1 MSPSPVPARSFPS
14 VVIAELSLNFSV
26 FINQYRQTV
35 AILQL
40 VPGPISL
47 SWRNARVVTPLL
59 HTEMSVPPYTGCL
72 YYTVSPSLLPCALSF
87 CPDSGLLLPGWVPP
101 VNVYCWCLFFF
112 PPTLFELSQL
122 MPGALFSQLFSQQNV
137 SLYAVC
143 PQVLSQCV
151 FRGICRKSL
160 WWLSLFF

>member
-112 PPTLFELSQL
+112 SPNSLRT
-122 MPGALFSQLFSQQNV
+122 V
-137 SLYAVC
+137 SVNAWSSFQSAV
-143 PQVLSQCV
+143 QSAKCV
-151 FRGICRKSL
+151 FVCCL
-160 WWLSLFF
+160 PLSSFPMCV